1 MKLMEMS
8 EKMRMV
14 VLLVSSALFFP
25 SASAATWYAKA
36 ANYGQSG
43 LDGRSEATAW
53 GTLQDAH
60 DNASAGDTIR
70 VLPGDYDQGTQTAS
84 DGVPSRLVVSK
95 KLAFESTIPR
105 AAYFAPVIVRAES
118 TRLCKMEFWSRRV
131 VSSRA

>member
-53 GTLQDAH
+53 GTLQEYWGETPMALWFL
-60 DNASAGDTIR
+60 A
-70 VLPGDYDQGTQTAS
+70 
-84 DGVPSRLVVSK
+84 K
-95 KLAFESTIPR
+95 KC
-105 AAYFAPVIVRAES
+105 VILSNYR
-118 TRLCKMEFWSRRV
+118 
-131 VSSRA
+131 VSSK